1 MPINVDND
9 CFHCP
14 VCTHYHKLAL
24 SDILPGL
31 KRRCNREGAVIVE
44 IRTMNSNRPIIF
56 GSYSPSQNGIIV
68 HPKGIALCLTGGGK
82 GHDVD
87 KPKILLEYE

>member
-1 MPINVDND
+1 
-9 CFHCP
+9 
-14 VCTHYHKLAL
+14 
-24 SDILPGL
+24 
-31 KRRCNREGAVIVE
+31 
-44 IRTMNSNRPIIF
+44 MNNNRPIIL

-68 HPKGIALCLTGGGK
+68 HPKGIALCLCGGGK

>member
-1 MPINVDND
+1 
-9 CFHCP
+9 
-14 VCTHYHKLAL
+14 
-24 SDILPGL
+24 
-31 KRRCNREGAVIVE
+31 
-44 IRTMNSNRPIIF
+44 MNNNHPIIL

-87 KPKILLEYE
+87 KPKILLEYDQFHNNQHSSWYSECYHGSLLKGWRVEYPSKYKLADEGCGNIIRV

>member
-1 MPINVDND
+1 MI
-9 CFHCP
+9 C
-14 VCTHYHKLAL
+14 
-24 SDILPGL
+24 
-31 KRRCNREGAVIVE
+31 
-44 IRTMNSNRPIIF
+44 NRPIIL

-87 KPKILLEYE
+87 KPKIMLEYE

>member
-1 MPINVDND
+1 MI
-9 CFHCP
+9 C
-14 VCTHYHKLAL
+14 
-24 SDILPGL
+24 
-31 KRRCNREGAVIVE
+31 
-44 IRTMNSNRPIIF
+44 NRPIIL

-82 GHDVD
+82 GYDVD

>member
-1 MPINVDND
+1 MPINVDSD

-44 IRTMNSNRPIIF
+44 LWIVIA
-56 GSYSPSQNGIIV
+56 PSSSAHIV
-68 HPKGIALCLTGGGK
+68 LPKTVSSFTLKVSLYAYVVGGK

>member
-1 MPINVDND
+1 MQQELYL
-9 CFHCP
+9 C
-14 VCTHYHKLAL
+14 
-24 SDILPGL
+24 
-31 KRRCNREGAVIVE
+31 
-44 IRTMNSNRPIIF
+44 MNNNRPIIL